1 MSEYIIEPYYKQ
13 PNFLLTMSQASR
25 VLGRKDYRLVETL
38 IDQGF
43 LVTYSI
49 PGTKRVL
56 VKYHDV
62 MSLPQKEKED

>member
-25 VLGRKDYRLVETL
+25 VLGRKDYRLAEKL
-38 IDQGF
+38 IDQGI
-43 LVTYSI
+43 LMTYSI

>member
-1 MSEYIIEPYYKQ
+1 VSEYIIEPYYKQ

-38 IDQGF
+38 IDQGI
-43 LVTYSI
+43 LMTYSI

>member
-38 IDQGF
+38 IDQGI
-43 LVTYSI
+43 LMTYSI

>member
-1 MSEYIIEPYYKQ
+1 MTEYIIEPFYKH
-13 PNFLLTMSQASR
+13 PNYLLTMSQASR

-38 IDQGF
+38 IDQGI
-43 LVTYSI
+43 LMTYSI

>member
-1 MSEYIIEPYYKQ
+1 MTEYIIEPFYKH
-13 PNFLLTMSQASR
+13 PNYLLTMSQASR

-43 LVTYSI
+43 LMTYSI

>member
-1 MSEYIIEPYYKQ
+1 
-13 PNFLLTMSQASR
+13 MSQASR

-38 IDQGF
+38 IDQGI
-43 LVTYSI
+43 LMTYSI

>member
-1 MSEYIIEPYYKQ
+1 VSEYIIEPYYKQ

-43 LVTYSI
+43 LMTYSI